1 MLFSQDRDLDVPG
14 TELLVDIQHNLD
26 VAHDGS
32 DIILLPRPTACE
44 GDPLNWSRWKKYW
57 HLLLI
62 SIYACV
68 FSFGENNTGD
78 AYTTIV
84 EMTGSTMTIMNGGGA
99 LNYLLLGLVNIFWI
113 PAAMK
118 IGRRFCF
125 LATLLLCIGSSLW
138 MGAFHTA
145 GEWFGSNILNGLG
158 TSAYEAVIQLVV
170 FDLFFDHQR
179 GRMLGVYIFAQ
190 QLGSIIGLVAG
201 GYISDG
207 PGWRWAQWVV
217 SIAEGI
223 LIIAFFFTF
232 EETMFPRFLFT
243 SSHTRPTNKATILA
257 QSDAAPEDEAAT
269 TKGKGPVIADNASVE
284 EGTAFYTPEPSQFPK
299 RTCREKL
306 RLWVYYPQDHTSY
319 WAYFKRPFF
328 LLGFPNIVIAGVIFA
343 FGCTSGIVTNNT
355 ISETLSAP
363 PYNFTDGQTGLV
375 YISALV
381 GSVIGYFTSVLG
393 DKIVIYLAR
402 RKDGIKEPEMR
413 LWALVPCFFYAG
425 LGYEIYGWG
434 AEAGSHWITLAVG
447 IGSMIAQQ
455 VAATSTDNTIVGTA
469 APTLTNE
476 WDSLTDIGWYGS
488 AYRLTTC
495 STQFLF
501 EKLYEKFCV
510 KWVLVMAVAILEI
523 GSIVSASAPSS
534 ATFIVG
540 RAIAGCGSSGIL
552 NGVLIAIS
560 HTVPLRWR
568 PICNSTVGGL
578 ECIAMVV
585 APVIGGAL
593 TTYVTWRW
601 WFWLNLPVGG
611 FTMIVIIFLFK
622 NPECQKFTDEPFFT
636 KIKQLNIMSLLIFT
650 GSVVCLLLALQW
662 GGTTYSWSSGRVIAP
677 LVVAAVSF
685 GGFIAFEVLQKDAAT
700 IPRSVILNRT
710 AGLCLVYAFCSSAAF
725 NVTDYF
731 LPIWFQAIKGATAA
745 ESGLML
751 LPSII
756 GLSIAA
762 ISSGFIVSAIGYYI
776 PLMLLG
782 STMMAIG
789 FGFLTSFTPRTTD
802 SAWIGWQV
810 MLSIGIG
817 LAFPQPWSATQT
829 ALDAKDIP
837 VGIAA
842 VGFSISIG
850 AAISIS
856 VSQNIFT
863 NLLREGLSSV
873 PDL

>member
-1 MLFSQDRDLDVPG
+1 MIFRPWQ
-14 TELLVDIQHNLD
+14 Q
-26 VAHDGS
+26 
-32 DIILLPRPTACE
+32 LP
-44 GDPLNWSRWKKYW
+44 
-57 HLLLI
+57 
-62 SIYACV
+62 V
-68 FSFGENNTGD
+68 FFAMGLG
-78 AYTTIV
+78 IF
-84 EMTGSTMTIMNGGGA
+84 I
-99 LNYLLLGLVNIFWI
+99 LGL
-113 PAAMK
+113 
-118 IGRRFCF
+118 
-125 LATLLLCIGSSLW
+125 
-138 MGAFHTA
+138 
-145 GEWFGSNILNGLG
+145 
-158 TSAYEAVIQLVV
+158 
-170 FDLFFDHQR
+170 
-179 GRMLGVYIFAQ
+179 
-190 QLGSIIGLVAG
+190 
-201 GYISDG
+201 
-207 PGWRWAQWVV
+207 
-217 SIAEGI
+217 
-223 LIIAFFFTF
+223 
-232 EETMFPRFLFT
+232 
-243 SSHTRPTNKATILA
+243 
-257 QSDAAPEDEAAT
+257 
-269 TKGKGPVIADNASVE
+269 
-284 EGTAFYTPEPSQFPK
+284 
-299 RTCREKL
+299 
-306 RLWVYYPQDHTSY
+306 
-319 WAYFKRPFF
+319 
-328 LLGFPNIVIAGVIFA
+328 
-343 FGCTSGIVTNNT
+343 
-355 ISETLSAP
+355 
-363 PYNFTDGQTGLV
+363 
-375 YISALV
+375 
-381 GSVIGYFTSVLG
+381 
-393 DKIVIYLAR
+393 
-402 RKDGIKEPEMR
+402 
-413 LWALVPCFFYAG
+413 
-425 LGYEIYGWG
+425 
-434 AEAGSHWITLAVG
+434 
-447 IGSMIAQQ
+447 
-455 VAATSTDNTIVGTA
+455 DNTIVGTA
-469 APTLTNE
+469 TPTLTNE
-476 WDSLTDIGWYGS
+476 FHSLTDIGWYGS

-501 EKLYEKFCV
+501 GKLYEQFRV

-534 ATFIVG
+534 AAFIVG

-568 PICNSTVGGL
+568 PICNSTFGGL
-578 ECIAMVV
+578 ECIAMIV

-601 WFWLNLPVGG
+601 CFWLNLPVGG
-611 FTMIVIIFLFK
+611 FTMVVFIFLFK
-622 NPECQKFTDEPFFT
+622 NPESQKVTDEPFFT

-725 NVTDYF
+725 NVIDYF

-745 ESGLML
+745 ESGKML

-762 ISSGFIVSAIGYYI
+762 ISSGFIVSAIGYYT

-789 FGFLTSFTPRTTD
+789 FGFLTSFTLRTTD

-810 MLSIGIG
+810 MFSIGIG

-829 ALDAKDIP
+829 ALDPKDIP
-837 VGIAA
+837 VGMAA

-873 PDL
+873 PGLDIGNVIEQGATGFLKNVPASEKEWVIEIYNSAVTRAFWAGVAAACVGLVAALCINWNSVKGAKEESTVEE